1 MNELTKKAMLSQEA
15 FKTLSL
21 ADSQYRNSMLE
32 ELANS
37 LNDNKNQILN
47 ENNRDYSQS
56 KLMNDKSSAT
66 LERLLLSKKNID
78 DIITGILNIRNLP
91 DPIGDVFDERTLDNG
106 LKVYK
111 KRVPLGV
118 IGVIYE
124 SRPNVTIDISALCI
138 KSGNCAVLRGGKE
151 SIHTNIYLTKLIQNS
166 LKNNHLPANSITL
179 IENTDRALVIEML
192 KLKQYI
198 DLVIPRGSANLV
210 KLVGENA
217 EMPAVTGGIGI
228 SHIYID
234 SEANIEKAVS
244 ISSNAKLSNP
254 YVCNALDTI
263 LVNKTIA
270 DEFLPQIV
278 EELSSHG
285 VEIRCDK
292 QALNIIGSKKGNVS
306 HATDNDWGKEFLSLT
321 LSIKIVENVEEAIS
335 HIQNFT
341 FRAGHTD
348 TIVTENN
355 LIAQVFLKQ
364 VDSSVVMVN
373 ASTRFNDGGQ
383 LGLGAEVAISTS
395 KFHARGPMGLES
407 LTSYKWIVEGDGHIR
422 T

>member
-1 MNELTKKAMLSQEA
+1 MHELTEKALLSQEA
-15 FKTLSL
+15 SKSL
-21 ADSQYRNSMLE
+21 AISDSQNRNVMLE
-32 ELANS
+32 ELANF
-37 LNDNKNQILN
+37 LYDHRKQILN
-47 ENNRDYSQS
+47 ENNRDYLAS
-56 KLMNDKSSAT
+56 KKKNDQDAAT
-66 LERLLLSKKNID
+66 LERLILSEKNID
-78 DIITGILNIRNLP
+78 DIISGVLNISKLP
-91 DPIGDVFDERTLDNG
+91 DPIGNIFDQNELENE

-118 IGVIYE
+118 IGIIYE

-138 KSGNCAVLRGGKE
+138 KSGNCAILRGGKE
-151 SIHTNIYLTKLIQNS
+151 AINTNIYLTELIQNC
-166 LKNNHLPANSITL
+166 LRNNNLPANAITL
-179 IENTDRALVIEML
+179 IENTDRALVMEML

-198 DLVIPRGSANLV
+198 DLIIPRGSANLV
-210 KLVGENA
+210 KLVAENA

-234 SEANIEKAVS
+234 SDADIDKAIS
-244 ISSNAKLSNP
+244 ITANAKLSNP

-263 LVNKTIA
+263 LINTTIA
-270 DEFLPQIV
+270 NEFLPRIV
-278 EELSSHG
+278 TELAFHD
-285 VEIRCDK
+285 VEMKCDE
-292 QALNIIGSKKGNVS
+292 QALNILGNEKANVFP
-306 HATDNDWGKEFLSLT
+306 ATDDDWGKEFLSLT
-321 LSIKIVENVEEAIS
+321 LSIKIIETVEEAIS

-348 TIVTENN
+348 TIVTENPKA
-355 LIAQVFLKQ
+355 AQVFLNQ
-364 VDSSVVMVN
+364 VDSSVVMLN

-407 LTSYKWIVEGDGHIR
+407 LTSYKWVVEGNGHIR